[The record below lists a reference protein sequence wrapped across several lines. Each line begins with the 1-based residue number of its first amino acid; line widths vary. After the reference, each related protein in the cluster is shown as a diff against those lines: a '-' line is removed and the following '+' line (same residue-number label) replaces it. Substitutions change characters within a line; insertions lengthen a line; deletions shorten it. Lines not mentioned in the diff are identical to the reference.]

1 MLDQEIKYYE
11 AQREKLLATD
21 RDKFVLIKGEK
32 VIGIYDSEAAAYT
45 EGLNE
50 IGNEPFLIKQITD
63 QDGDTVTL
71 PAFVL
76 GLIDAHI

>member
-1 MLDQEIKYYE
+1 MLDQEIKAYE
-11 AQREKLLATD
+11 THRVQLLATD
-21 RDKFVLIKGEK
+21 RDKFVLIKGDD
-32 VIGIYDSEAAAYT
+32 VIGVYESEVIAYA
-45 EGLNE
+45 EGLNK

-76 GLIDAHI
+76 GLIDANI